1 MRKLCTVVA
10 DMVHFRGN
18 VEVVQ
23 WCRGDPFPDI
33 GPSVGIDTETELI
46 TDTCLAP
53 SLVVLGVFDSANNVC
68 YISQWED
75 APEFMRQLNSL
86 DVEQRYFNIGFDE
99 QVLDNEDPEKTL
111 LTALD
116 QGRVRDMQVRVL
128 LNEIA
133 TLGFIRQ
140 KLYSLQG
147 CTLEFENW
155 MLDKGDGTED
165 STRLSFKRQNA
176 DGSSFQISEEQAKY
190 LALDCIS
197 TWAVGEAV
205 PPSPVEVAH
214 TLGLVVLAHIS
225 SNGFPV
231 DRLVRDYFERKIV
244 EKMDAR
250 RAELISF
257 GFPDPYHSAKK
268 EAEDIRT
275 WFHRAY
281 ASLLQSQGL
290 DSGFRPVAVTQSSED
305 EDDDE
310 ESPTQELPMPA
321 KTQLRLAVMYLYAH
335 EQEPTEVHQLAEN
348 LKVVVE
354 DDRKILRK
362 EEKALWDKLC
372 EDYGL
377 ASVDT
382 LRSATAIQAYVA
394 QLFESTLKAI
404 QQEGTYTFKSV
415 VEAADDY
422 LDSHPTLTA
431 VTKPVGPKKFFQEHI
446 KELLRRNPGLV
457 LETTKKSK
465 EIQLTLKDL
474 WRLEDCGVSDAFL
487 TTYTD
492 YKHCEKYK
500 STYLKPEFVKADGR
514 VHAKFTNLVRTGRT
528 SCNTPNIQQLPSRDV
543 EFPLKLMYRAPEGAI
558 LCATDFSFIES
569 SPMHGSLAA

>member
-1 MRKLCTVVA
+1 MCSERNYH
-10 DMVHFRGN
+10 DR
-18 VEVVQ
+18 
-23 WCRGDPFPDI
+23 
-33 GPSVGIDTETELI
+33 
-46 TDTCLAP
+46 
-53 SLVVLGVFDSANNVC
+53 
-68 YISQWED
+68 
-75 APEFMRQLNSL
+75 
-86 DVEQRYFNIGFDE
+86 
-99 QVLDNEDPEKTL
+99 
-111 LTALD
+111 
-116 QGRVRDMQVRVL
+116 
-128 LNEIA
+128 
-133 TLGFIRQ
+133 
-140 KLYSLQG
+140 
-147 CTLEFENW
+147 
-155 MLDKGDGTED
+155 LDKGDCTED

-176 DGSSFQISEEQAKY
+176 DGSRFQISEEQAKY

-231 DRLVRDYFERKIV
+231 DKVVRDYFERKIV

-268 EAEDIRT
+268 EAEDIRA

-415 VEAADDY
+415 VESADDY
-422 LDSHPTLTA
+422 IDSHPTLTA

-500 STYLKPEFVKADGR
+500 STYLKPEFVKSDGR
-514 VHAKFTNLVRTGRT
+514 VHARFTNLVRTGRT
-528 SCNTPNIQQLPSRDV
+528 SCNTPNIQQLPSRDA
-543 EFPLKLMYRAPEGAI
+543 EFPLKLMYRAPEGAV